1 MVAEKSRFQTSP
13 QKSVESRSMEWV
25 EEHAL
30 TSVTVLFGLGVAVGL
45 LLGHTIAESAGRKL
59 FHEDTLTEKLTGQ
72 IREVLKSTL
81 PQGLS
86 RHIS

>member
-1 MVAEKSRFQTSP
+1 MVAPRMQSSAPR
-13 QKSVESRSMEWV
+13 QKSGESCSMEWV

-45 LLGHTIAESAGRKL
+45 LLGHTIAESTGRKM

-72 IREVLKSTL
+72 IREIVKSTL

-86 RHIS
+86 RHFS